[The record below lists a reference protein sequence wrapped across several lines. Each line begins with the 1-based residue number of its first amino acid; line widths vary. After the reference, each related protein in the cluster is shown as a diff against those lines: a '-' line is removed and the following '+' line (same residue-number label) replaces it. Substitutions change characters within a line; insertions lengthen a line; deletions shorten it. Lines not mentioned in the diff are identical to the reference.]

1 MSKEATRRYDK
12 AHLKKTGIAWQ
23 IPEYERVVSYC
34 EDIGKN
40 YSAFVKDCVRA
51 CIKAG
56 YQGEE
61 RDELSVSPRDP
72 DLP

>member
-1 MSKEATRRYDK
+1 MSKEAIKRYTK
-12 AHLKKTGIAWQ
+12 SHLKKSCVVWQ
-23 IPEYERVVSYC
+23 IPEYEHVVSYC

-51 CIKAG
+51 CIAAG

-61 RDELSVSPRDP
+61 LDKISVSPRDP
-72 DLP
+72 E